1 MLNLLRCRQDFG
13 ERAGFKLAL
22 NRYETVQKAF
32 SVIVFVRKP
41 DVLPPMLPKPSFIVN
56 ESANLLKQLPCA
68 RSEKVLLAFFES
80 SRSAADIKL
89 SIENPIDLRIAFRA
103 QYKMLLIVIRTDG
116 VNELTDAAVLGVVG
130 VHTIFLG
137 AGLDRILNNP
147 AWQSTL
153 SNLGDEM
160 PMRFVMRTIGAT
172 GR

>member
-1 MLNLLRCRQDFG
+1 
-13 ERAGFKLAL
+13 
-22 NRYETVQKAF
+22 
-32 SVIVFVRKP
+32 
-41 DVLPPMLPKPSFIVN
+41 
-56 ESANLLKQLPCA
+56 
-68 RSEKVLLAFFES
+68 
-80 SRSAADIKL
+80 
-89 SIENPIDLRIAFRA
+89 
-103 QYKMLLIVIRTDG
+103 
-116 VNELTDAAVLGVVG
+116 VLGVVG